1 MAYYL
6 DTSAFL
12 KLVTTEPETPALR
25 SWVQRKDPTL
35 FSSDLLRT
43 EAFRAARRYS
53 AGADRSARRRLEA
66 LTLLSV
72 TADVCGRA
80 GDLDPAILGSFD
92 ALHFASV
99 LSPRTTGGPSSPTA
113 SGWACRLACMES
125 QSWRPAGGEGFGDT
139 GLSTVP
145 R

>member
-72 TADVCGRA
+72 TAGRLWTCRGSGSGHSGLVRCA
-80 GDLDPAILGSFD
+80 SLCFRLEPADDWRAIVTYGERLG
-92 ALHFASV
+92 V
-99 LSPRTTGGPSSPTA
+99 
-113 SGWACRLACMES
+113 
-125 QSWRPAGGEGFGDT
+125 PAGLHGVAVVAPSGG
-139 GLSTVP
+139 
-145 R
+145 